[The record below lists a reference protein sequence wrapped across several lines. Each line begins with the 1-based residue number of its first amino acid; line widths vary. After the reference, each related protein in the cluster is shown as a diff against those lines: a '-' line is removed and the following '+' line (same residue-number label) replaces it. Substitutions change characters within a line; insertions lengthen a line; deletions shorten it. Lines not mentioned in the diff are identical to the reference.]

1 MHKEPQLRAEVLL
14 LSGRAGLDGDQD
26 RLHARD
32 SVISLGIPRQVQV
45 RAYLFFIFILVFLY
59 FCSLGIPRQVQ
70 LRAHLV

>member
-32 SVISLGIPRQVQV
+32 SVVSLWIPRQVQV
-45 RAYLFFIFILVFLY
+45 RAHLFFILFFN
-59 FCSLGIPRQVQ
+59 FCSPGMPRQVQ